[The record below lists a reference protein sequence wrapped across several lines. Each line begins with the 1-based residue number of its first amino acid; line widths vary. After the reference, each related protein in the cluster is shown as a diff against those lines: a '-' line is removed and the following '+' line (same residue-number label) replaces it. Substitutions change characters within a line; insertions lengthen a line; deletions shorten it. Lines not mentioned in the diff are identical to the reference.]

1 MEIFYFD
8 LEHAIREH
16 DLIIEISGGLHGIKD
31 AGQLDSVLGNIR
43 IDDYYP
49 MLEDKLTHLVFSL
62 IKFHCFMDGNKRS
75 SIALGAY
82 FLELNGYDWLVSHF
96 IREMENV
103 VVWVAESKISKD
115 LLFKLIST
123 LCNGDDYS
131 EELKLELIDA
141 LGGIA

>member
-31 AGQLDSVLGNIR
+31 AGQLDSVLGNIQ

-49 MLEDKLTHLVFSL
+49 TLEDKLTHLVFAL

-96 IREMENV
+96 IREMENI
-103 VVWVAESKISKD
+103 VVWVAEGKISRD
-115 LLFKLIST
+115 LLLKLIST

>member
-1 MEIFYFD
+1 MDIFYFD
-8 LEHAIREH
+8 LKHAIREH

-31 AGQLDSVLGNIR
+31 AGQLDSVLGNIQ

-49 MLEDKLTHLVFSL
+49 TLEDKLTHLVFSL

-75 SIALGAY
+75 GIALGAY
-82 FLELNGYDWLVSHF
+82 FLEINGYDWLVSHF

-141 LGGIA
+141 LGGIV